1 MKIVNIDKDY
11 LDSRHITELKKHGDV
26 IIYTDIPSEAE
37 AIRRISDADILI
49 TSWLE
54 LPKSLLIQA
63 KKLKYITIAAT
74 GYSWVDIEAARERA
88 IPVSNAPYYST
99 EAVAEHTISL
109 LLQATRLASKAERDA
124 RMHIWE
130 NTLYKGKELKGKT
143 LGIIGYG
150 AIGKRVGEIAAKGF
164 GMQIISIDSK
174 STRADL
180 EQLLQQSDCLSI
192 NAQLTHSTKQLL
204 SQKEFAFMKDDVI
217 IVNTGSGQILDQQA
231 LITALKKG
239 KVFAAALDV
248 YEKEPLPEDDALR
261 SFDNVT
267 LTPHIAYNTKEAQ
280 FALSKITMENVLAF
294 LKGKPQN
301 VINE

>member
-1 MKIVNIDKDY
+1 MKIINIDKNY
-11 LDSRHITELKKHGDV
+11 LDPLHIAELKKHGEV
-26 IIYTDIPSEAE
+26 IIYNDIPTEAE

-54 LPKSLLIQA
+54 IPKSLLAHA

-74 GYSWVDIEAARERA
+74 GYSWVDVEAARERA

-99 EAVAEHTISL
+99 EAVAEHTIGL
-109 LLQATRLASKAERDA
+109 LLQAARLASKAERDT
-124 RMHIWE
+124 RKHIWE

-164 GMQIISIDSK
+164 GMQILSVDST

-180 EQLLQQSDCLSI
+180 EHLLQQSDCLSI
-192 NAQLTHSTKQLL
+192 NAQLTDNTRELL
-204 SQKEFAFMKDDVI
+204 SDKEFALMKDDVI
-217 IVNTGSGQILDQQA
+217 IVNTGSGQILNQQA
-231 LITALKKG
+231 LVKALKKG
-239 KVFAAALDV
+239 KIFAAALDV
-248 YEKEPLPEDDALR
+248 YEKEPLPENDVLR

-280 FALSKITMENVLAF
+280 FVLSKITMENVLTF

-301 VINE
+301 VVNG